1 MGECL
6 PSSAYINSILM
17 GATTPILLE
26 NVHPL
31 SVETRAHLV
40 DLQRAVPE
48 ECRGFEATAGA
59 DRSGRNLGAASVFAS
74 FLVVFVAA

>member
-1 MGECL
+1 MG
-6 PSSAYINSILM
+6 
-17 GATTPILLE
+17 TTTLILLE
-26 NVHPL
+26 NVRLL

-48 ECRGFEATAGA
+48 ECRGFEATAAA
-59 DRSGRNLGAASVFAS
+59 DRRGRNLVAVSVFAS